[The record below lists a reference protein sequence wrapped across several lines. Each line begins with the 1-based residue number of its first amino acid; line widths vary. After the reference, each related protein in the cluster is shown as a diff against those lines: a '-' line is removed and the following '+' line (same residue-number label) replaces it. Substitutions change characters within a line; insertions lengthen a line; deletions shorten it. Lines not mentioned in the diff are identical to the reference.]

1 MDAAGLAAWGTRV
14 AVIAAP
20 DERDLAPS
28 ITLAYAAGGR
38 ARRDLYRRAGHT
50 PGGIGGGLVTVL
62 PQLLDALAYAAR
74 EVGDVLGSAQ
84 FGNLVS
90 ATALLVSLRRRSDL
104 GGPPGTGPDPGTGSR
119 SGPDPGGGPGEPTA
133 AAVHATARLGARLRS
148 RGVPPP
154 DADRL
159 ACELLAGLLNSPDRH
174 EAAAFL
180 DRLVA
185 AEPPE
190 PTVRPRRRPFGRR
203 RLGRA
208 TDPPPV
214 PGPEPDDRSGRSGR
228 PDSPDSPDSGTEDP
242 GNTR

>member
-1 MDAAGLAAWGTRV
+1 MDGTALAAWGTRV
-14 AVIAAP
+14 AAIAAP
-20 DERDLAPS
+20 DERDLAPA

-74 EVGDVLGSAQ
+74 EVGDALGSAQ
-84 FGNLVS
+84 LGNLVS
-90 ATALLVSLRRRSDL
+90 ATALLISLRRRSD
-104 GGPPGTGPDPGTGSR
+104 PDAPRDPGTSPGS
-119 SGPDPGGGPGEPTA
+119 GTGPGEPTV
-133 AAVHATARLGARLRS
+133 AAVHAAEQLADRLRS

-159 ACELLAGLLNSPDRH
+159 ACELLAGLLNSPERSG
-174 EAAAFL
+174 AAAFL

-190 PTVRPRRRPFGRR
+190 PTVRTGGRLFGRR
-203 RLGRA
+203 RRVRVQVRAADPPAAPGPA
-208 TDPPPV
+208 TDGTDPDGPDG
-214 PGPEPDDRSGRSGR
+214 PGDTP
-228 PDSPDSPDSGTEDP
+228 
-242 GNTR
+242 

>member
-1 MDAAGLAAWGTRV
+1 MDGTALAAWGTRV
-14 AVIAAP
+14 AAIAAP

-62 PQLLDALAYAAR
+62 PQLLDALAYATR
-74 EVGDVLGSAQ
+74 EVGDALGSAQ

-90 ATALLVSLRRRSDL
+90 ATALLISLRRRSD
-104 GGPPGTGPDPGTGSR
+104 PAAPRDPGT
-119 SGPDPGGGPGEPTA
+119 PPGAGTGPGEPTA
-133 AAVHATARLGARLRS
+133 AAVHAADLLADRLRS

-159 ACELLAGLLNSPDRH
+159 ACELLAGLLNSPDRSG
-174 EAAAFL
+174 AAAFL

-190 PTVRPRRRPFGRR
+190 PTVRTGGRLFGRR
-203 RLGRA
+203 RRVRVQVRAADPPAAPGPA
-208 TDPPPV
+208 TDGTDPDGPDG
-214 PGPEPDDRSGRSGR
+214 PGDTP
-228 PDSPDSPDSGTEDP
+228 
-242 GNTR
+242 

>member
-1 MDAAGLAAWGTRV
+1 MDGTALAAWGTRV
-14 AVIAAP
+14 AAIAAP

-74 EVGDVLGSAQ
+74 EVGDALGSAQ

-90 ATALLVSLRRRSDL
+90 ATALLISLRRRSDP
-104 GGPPGTGPDPGTGSR
+104 GSPPDPAPAPGTGAGT
-119 SGPDPGGGPGEPTA
+119 GPGEPTA
-133 AAVHATARLGARLRS
+133 AAVHAADLLADRLRS

-159 ACELLAGLLNSPDRH
+159 ACELLAGLLNSPDRRG
-174 EAAAFL
+174 AAAFL

-185 AEPPE
+185 VEPPE
-190 PTVRPRRRPFGRR
+190 PTIRTGRGLFGRR
-203 RLGRA
+203 RVRVQVRA
-208 TDPPPV
+208 ADPPPA
-214 PGPEPDDRSGRSGR
+214 PGPAADGTGPDGPGG
-228 PDSPDSPDSGTEDP
+228 PEDTP
-242 GNTR
+242 

>member
-1 MDAAGLAAWGTRV
+1 MDATALAAWGTRV
-14 AVIAAP
+14 AAIAAP

-74 EVGDVLGSAQ
+74 EVGDALGSAQ

-90 ATALLVSLRRRSDL
+90 ATALLISLRRRSDP
-104 GGPPGTGPDPGTGSR
+104 GAPPEGDPDPGA
-119 SGPDPGGGPGEPTA
+119 GPDASAAPGAPTAAPGAPTA
-133 AAVHATARLGARLRS
+133 AAVHAAGRLGDRLRS

-159 ACELLAGLLNSPDRH
+159 ACELLTGLLNSPDRR

-185 AEPPE
+185 AEPPQ
-190 PTVRPRRRPFGRR
+190 PTIRPRRRLFGRR
-203 RLGRA
+203 RRIRA
-208 TDPPPV
+208 TDPPPA
-214 PGPEPDDRSGRSGR
+214 PGARPENGT
-228 PDSPDSPDSGTEDP
+228 SGTAVTDATDATDGSGDTP
-242 GNTR
+242 

>member
-1 MDAAGLAAWGTRV
+1 MDGTALAAWGTRV
-14 AVIAAP
+14 AAIAAP

-74 EVGDVLGSAQ
+74 EVGDALGSAQ

-90 ATALLVSLRRRSDL
+90 ATALLISLRRRSD
-104 GGPPGTGPDPGTGSR
+104 PGSPPDPAPAPGAGAGT
-119 SGPDPGGGPGEPTA
+119 GPGEPTA
-133 AAVHATARLGARLRS
+133 AAVHAADLLADRLRS

-159 ACELLAGLLNSPDRH
+159 ACELLAGLLNSPDRSG
-174 EAAAFL
+174 AAAFL

-185 AEPPE
+185 AEPPD
-190 PTVRPRRRPFGRR
+190 PTIRTGRGLFGRR
-203 RLGRA
+203 RRVRVQVRA
-208 TDPPPV
+208 ADPPPA
-214 PGPEPDDRSGRSGR
+214 PGPAADGTGPDG
-228 PDSPDSPDSGTEDP
+228 PDAP
-242 GNTR
+242 GDTP

>member
-1 MDAAGLAAWGTRV
+1 MDATALAAWGTRV
-14 AVIAAP
+14 AAVAAP

-74 EVGDVLGSAQ
+74 EVGDALGSAQ

-90 ATALLVSLRRRSDL
+90 ATALLISLRRRSD
-104 GGPPGTGPDPGTGSR
+104 PGTPREDGPDPDPGA
-119 SGPDPGGGPGEPTA
+119 GPDPAAAPGAPTA
-133 AAVHATARLGARLRS
+133 AAVHAAGRLGERLRS

-159 ACELLAGLLNSPDRH
+159 ACELLAGLLNSPDRR

-190 PTVRPRRRPFGRR
+190 PAIRPRRGLFGRR
-203 RLGRA
+203 RRTRA
-208 TDPPPV
+208 TDPPPA
-214 PGPEPDDRSGRSGR
+214 PGARPEDGT
-228 PDSPDSPDSGTEDP
+228 SGTAATDGPDGPDGP
-242 GNTR
+242 GDTP

>member
-1 MDAAGLAAWGTRV
+1 MDGTALAAWGTRV
-14 AVIAAP
+14 ATIAAP

-28 ITLAYAAGGR
+28 ITLAYVAGGR
-38 ARRDLYRRAGHT
+38 ARRDLYRPAGRT

-74 EVGDVLGSAQ
+74 EIGDALGSAQ

-90 ATALLVSLRRRSDL
+90 ATALLISLRRRSE
-104 GGPPGTGPDPGTGSR
+104 PGAPPDPV
-119 SGPDPGGGPGEPTA
+119 PAPAAGPGQPTA
-133 AAVHATARLGARLRS
+133 AAVHAADRLAARLRS

-159 ACELLAGLLNSPDRH
+159 ACELLAGLLNSPDRGG
-174 EAAAFL
+174 AAAFL

-190 PTVRPRRRPFGRR
+190 PTIRPRRRLFGRR
-203 RLGRA
+203 RVRVQVRA
-208 TDPPPV
+208 AADPPPA
-214 PGPEPDDRSGRSGR
+214 PGPAAAGTDPDA
-228 PDSPDSPDSGTEDP
+228 PESPDAPQAAEAPDAPEAP
-242 GNTR
+242 GDTP

>member
-1 MDAAGLAAWGTRV
+1 MDATALAAWGTRV
-14 AVIAAP
+14 AAIAAP
-20 DERDLAPS
+20 DERDLAPP

-74 EVGDVLGSAQ
+74 EVGDALGSAQ

-90 ATALLVSLRRRSDL
+90 ATALLISLRRRSD
-104 GGPPGTGPDPGTGSR
+104 PGAGPDASAAPGAPTAA
-119 SGPDPGGGPGEPTA
+119 PGAPTA
-133 AAVHATARLGARLRS
+133 AAVHAAGRLGDRLRS

-159 ACELLAGLLNSPDRH
+159 ACELMAGLLNSPDRR

-190 PTVRPRRRPFGRR
+190 PTIRPRRRLFGRR
-203 RLGRA
+203 RRIRA
-208 TDPPPV
+208 TEPPPA
-214 PGPEPDDRSGRSGR
+214 PGTRPENGT
-228 PDSPDSPDSGTEDP
+228 SGTAATDGP
-242 GNTR
+242 GDTP

>member
-90 ATALLVSLRRRSDL
+90 ATALLVSLRRRSDRSDT
-104 GGPPGTGPDPGTGSR
+104 GAPPGPDPGAHPGS
-119 SGPDPGGGPGEPTA
+119 GGGAGEPTETALHA
-133 AAVHATARLGARLRS
+133 AARLGARLRS

-159 ACELLAGLLNSPDRH
+159 ACELLAGLLNSPDRRD
-174 EAAAFL
+174 AAAFL

-190 PTVRPRRRPFGRR
+190 PAVRPRRRPFGRR
-203 RLGRA
+203 RRTRA
-208 TDPPPV
+208 TDPPPA
-214 PGPEPDDRSGRSGR
+214 PEPGADDRSGSV
-228 PDSPDSPDSGTEDP
+228 GTEDREDTP
-242 GNTR
+242 